1 MADVILRPMADVIL
15 RAPRA
20 GDGDGLAR
28 SWLDAGA
35 DYVTLNPDLFQIPQ
49 ADGLAQ
55 RLDEW
60 LLNIASEDAHAL
72 VAEKDEQVVG
82 FITAAVERPVENAA
96 GQLLRDLGRVR
107 VVIHAL
113 VVQEAHRWQGI
124 GTRLMEAAEEWI
136 VLLDTYVG
144 SPLSVPFYEQRMG
157 YSRRALRF
165 RKTLV

>member
-1 MADVILRPMADVIL
+1 MVDVLI

-28 SWLDAGA
+28 CWLDAA
-35 DYVTLNPDLFQIPQ
+35 AYYATLNRDLFQVPE

-55 RLDEW
+55 RLEEW
-60 LLNIASEDAHAL
+60 LLSIASEDAHTL
-72 VAEKDEQVVG
+72 VAEKDAQVVG
-82 FITAAVERPVENAA
+82 FITAVVERPVENAA

-113 VVQEAHRWQGI
+113 VVQEAHRRQGI
-124 GTRLMEAAEEWI
+124 GTRLMEAAEEWARGRGA
-136 VLLDTYVG
+136 VVALLDTYIG
-144 SPLSVPFYEQRMG
+144 SPLSVPYYEQRMG

-165 RKTLV
+165 RKELM

>member
-1 MADVILRPMADVIL
+1 MADVIL

-35 DYVTLNPDLFQIPQ
+35 DYATLNPDLFQIPQ

-55 RLDEW
+55 RLEEW
-60 LLNIASEDAHAL
+60 LLSITSEHAHAL
-72 VAEKDEQVVG
+72 VAEKDGQVIG
-82 FITAAVERPVENAA
+82 FITAAIERPVENAA

-113 VVQEAHRWQGI
+113 VVQEAHRRQGI
-124 GTRLMEAAEEWI
+124 GTRLMEAAEEWARGRGA
-136 VLLDTYVG
+136 VVALLDTYVG
-144 SPLSVPFYEQRMG
+144 SPLSVPFYERRMG
-157 YSRRALRF
+157 YSQRALRF

>member
-1 MADVILRPMADVIL
+1 MVDVLI

-35 DYVTLNPDLFQIPQ
+35 YYAHLNPDLFQIPQ

-55 RLDEW
+55 SFEEW
-60 LLNIASEDAHAL
+60 LLSMPSEDAYAL
-72 VAEKDEQVVG
+72 VAEKDRQVVG
-82 FITAAVERPVENAA
+82 FITAAVERPIE
-96 GQLLRDLGRVR
+96 
-107 VVIHAL
+107 
-113 VVQEAHRWQGI
+113 
-124 GTRLMEAAEEWI
+124 
-136 VLLDTYVG
+136 

-165 RKTLV
+165 RKELM

>member
-1 MADVILRPMADVIL
+1 MAAVIL

-35 DYVTLNPDLFQIPQ
+35 DYATLNPDLFQIPQ

-55 RLDEW
+55 RLEEW
-60 LLNIASEDAHAL
+60 LLSITSEEAHAL
-72 VAEKDEQVVG
+72 VAEKDGQVVG
-82 FITAAVERPVENAA
+82 FVTAAVERPVENAA

-113 VVQEAHRWQGI
+113 IVQEAHRRQGT
-124 GTRLMEAAEEWI
+124 GTRLMEAAEEWARGRGAVI
-136 VLLDTYVG
+136 ALLDTYIE
-144 SPLSVPFYEQRMG
+144 SSLSVPFYEQRMG
-157 YSRRALRF
+157 YSRRTLRF
-165 RKTLV
+165 RKELM